1 MSRPGIRDV
10 AVAADVAIGTV
21 SNYLNHPERVSPEKS
36 ARIRAAIDSLGFVP
50 SIAGRQLRLGVST
63 LLGYMV
69 PDVSNP
75 HFAEIA
81 EGVEMHADARGVS
94 VLIANSHRSRE
105 REDAYLHVFE
115 QHQVRGLIVAS
126 HQPIEER
133 LAQVRERGTPSVL
146 VGQRARFATQPS
158 VSIDDVSG
166 GHQALQHLIDIGCR
180 RIAFVGG
187 PLTVP
192 QIADRIAG
200 ASSAARTAA
209 VSLEVIDMPDRT
221 IPGGREVGRMIAERP
236 PAERP
241 HGVFAANDLLG
252 LGILHELS
260 AAGVDVP
267 RELALV
273 GFDDTQF
280 GEASLI
286 PLSSI
291 RGRHEGFGEAIV
303 DLLFDAIARG
313 GKPVPDPHKVF
324 APDLVVRTSSAGFVR
339 P

>member
-1 MSRPGIRDV
+1 MKCHLCSHANSQPSSR
-10 AVAADVAIGTV
+10 
-21 SNYLNHPERVSPEKS
+21 S
-36 ARIRAAIDSLGFVP
+36 ALSMRAA
-50 SIAGRQLRLGVST
+50 
-63 LLGYMV
+63 
-69 PDVSNP
+69 
-75 HFAEIA
+75 
-81 EGVEMHADARGVS
+81 S
-94 VLIANSHRSRE
+94 V
-105 REDAYLHVFE
+105 
-115 QHQVRGLIVAS
+115 
-126 HQPIEER
+126 
-133 LAQVRERGTPSVL
+133 
-146 VGQRARFATQPS
+146 
-158 VSIDDVSG
+158 
-166 GHQALQHLIDIGCR
+166 ALQQAYKDHSRSGM
-180 RIAFVGG
+180 VNHMG
-187 PLTVP
+187 
-192 QIADRIAG
+192 
-200 ASSAARTAA
+200 
-209 VSLEVIDMPDRT
+209 M
-221 IPGGREVGRMIAERP
+221 
-236 PAERP
+236 
-241 HGVFAANDLLG
+241 DLLG